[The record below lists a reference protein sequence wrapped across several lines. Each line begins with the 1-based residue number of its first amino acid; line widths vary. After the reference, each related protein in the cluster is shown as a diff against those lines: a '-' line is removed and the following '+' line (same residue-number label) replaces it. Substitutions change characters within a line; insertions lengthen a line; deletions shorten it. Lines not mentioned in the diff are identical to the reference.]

1 MDVLDFIISV
11 LTSNGG
17 AFGIVCAL
25 VLAILYLVHWVTKK
39 ITTIVVEHESVKKSI
54 EKVDN
59 VIDDIR
65 KDLTFL
71 KGTFEIIK
79 NNTNTNNSLVQSHSP
94 ISLTEKG
101 KEIASS
107 MGIEDMVSSNWDK
120 IQTCIEKNVPTCNA
134 YDIQQ
139 FCIETAT
146 IALNNFFGDE
156 DVTKIKNF
164 AYQAGQ
170 NTAYYGGMIGV
181 IIRDKYLTIKQI
193 SIEEVDKHDPN
204 KK

>member
-39 ITTIVVEHESVKKSI
+39 ITTIVVEHESVKKSM

-120 IQTCIEKNVPTCNA
+120 IQTCIEKNVPTRNA

-156 DVTKIKNF
+156 DVAKIKNF

-193 SIEEVDKHDPN
+193 SIEEIDKHDPN